1 MSIIMRDVEKIPAK
15 KGKPGIIEK
24 VTLAPEEM
32 LGKCAK
38 LTHLV
43 VDVGK
48 SIESNAKNE
57 ETIYYVLAGHA
68 YLSVNLPNGTWERE
82 LPTDSAAWIPSGF
95 SHNLTSSG
103 EGPLRILKATCTV

>member
-1 MSIIMRDVEKIPAK
+1 MSIIIRDVEKIPEK
-15 KGKPGIIEK
+15 KGNPGIHERVALK
-24 VTLAPEEM
+24 PEEM

-38 LTHLV
+38 LVHLV

-48 SIESNAKNE
+48 SLESKAKNE

-68 YLSVNLPNGTWERE
+68 YLTVNFPNSTWERE

-95 SHNLTSSG
+95 THNLTSSG
-103 EGPLRILKATCTV
+103 EGPLRVLKATCTV